1 LDRFDLVYD
10 GRCGIAG
17 CAWSMQSVG
26 KDGFDVWYGQSLAQQ
41 WLAGSRVSATGQP
54 KRFSCEAHGGQLGV
68 SRDLAGLLLD
78 DPRQAIKVLSSGRV
92 SNSVSRQ
99 LAGGYHHN

>member
-1 LDRFDLVYD
+1 
-10 GRCGIAG
+10 
-17 CAWSMQSVG
+17 MQSVG